1 MTGIGSAWRLT
12 LVAISVVIIVALVAF
27 WPTFAVMANTWALIG
42 TYSHGFL
49 VAPISAWLIWR
60 RRSHLAAMRPIPAPS
75 ALVLALG
82 AVGSWA
88 IARLLGVQV
97 IEQAAAVAFVVTT
110 IWALVGHRVA
120 YQLMFP
126 LGFLFLM
133 VPVGE
138 ALVPPMMDITADS
151 TVHLLE
157 WSGIPVYREGLY
169 FVIPSGNWS
178 VVEACSGVRYLVA
191 SFTLGLLY
199 AYLTYR
205 SLWRRLAF
213 VALSLVVPIVAN
225 SLRAYMIVM
234 IGHLSDM
241 KLAVGVDHLI
251 YGWVFF
257 GLVMLLLFWLGGL
270 WAEPPQVNDRPDH
283 IARQNDNVPTRVP
296 VTVLVVAIAVAI
308 AASARWLDGASS
320 TSSGNPPSVVLPA
333 HAAGWNLT
341 ERPASSWPAHLNH
354 PDQNIYAAYER
365 NGKRVE
371 VLVGLFRSQSQGR
384 EAVSTEHHIVA
395 AGRRKEWAAVDHSEM
410 ELPIERDSLT
420 VPVTHLTHLGGGLLA
435 DSDQRLLVT
444 KWYRLGSFLAAQ
456 PLGGKL
462 QQARALLTAG
472 RTDGSVIMLATP
484 DGPDAVAR
492 LQAFGEQAMPAIF
505 AALDDAVR

>member
-1 MTGIGSAWRLT
+1 MTDMKSAWRVT
-12 LVAISVVIIVALVAF
+12 AIAVALVIVATLVAF
-27 WPTFAVMANTWALIG
+27 WPTFAVMADTWALIG

-49 VAPISAWLIWR
+49 VAPISIWLVWR
-60 RRSHLAAMRPIPAPS
+60 QREQLMMLTPRAAPGV
-75 ALVLALG
+75 LVLAVGAGGAWTLSRMLG
-82 AVGSWA
+82 
-88 IARLLGVQV
+88 IQV
-97 IEQAAAVAFVVTT
+97 LEQAAAVGFLVTT
-110 IWALVGHRVA
+110 LWAVVGHRVA
-120 YQLMFP
+120 YRLMFP

-151 TVHLLE
+151 TVRMLE

-213 VALSLVVPIVAN
+213 VALALVVPIVAN

-270 WAEPPQVNDRPDH
+270 WAEPAETGGAKPSVENTAPSAPVRSAA
-283 IARQNDNVPTRVP
+283 IALA
-296 VTVLVVAIAVAI
+296 VTVAAAILV
-308 AASARWLDGASS
+308 SARWVDYRISADPAAG
-320 TSSGNPPSVVLPA
+320 TPVVLPA
-333 HAAGWNLT
+333 EIAGWNLT
-341 ERPASSWPAHLNH
+341 DTPAPTWPAHLNH
-354 PDQNIYAAYER
+354 PGQQISAVYER
-365 NGKRVE
+365 DGVHVE
-371 VLVGLFRSQSQGR
+371 LLIGLFRSQSQGR
-384 EAVSTEHHIVA
+384 EAVSTEHHIVG
-395 AGRRKEWAAVDHSEM
+395 AGKRSEWAAVGRSSIP
-410 ELPIERDSLT
+410 LGVGRQT
-420 VPVTHLTHLGGGLLA
+420 VDVPGVHLAHLSDGLLG
-435 DSDQRLLVT
+435 DPDQRLLVAQ
-444 KWYRLGSFLAAQ
+444 WYRLGSFLAAR
-456 PLGGKL
+456 PLEGKL
-462 QQARALLTAG
+462 QQARALLTEA

-484 DGPDAVAR
+484 DGPEAIAR
-492 LQAFGEQAMPAIF
+492 LQAFSAQALPTVF
-505 AALDDAVR
+505 TALDGATR